1 MRPSRGADQH
11 WPCWWRAAGARLCC
25 CGTLHHHN
33 TYVITTT
40 PPQQQQHLAKMG
52 RHYTF
57 LLAGIY
63 LDTFVDI
70 HYNVWHGTYIAGW
83 YEYGAMAWAG
93 LVMGISR
100 QHTAYILTS
109 EHCTAISHQQTTRAQ
124 HNLGT
129 LLPWLNDI

>member
-40 PPQQQQHLAKMG
+40 PPQQATTPGKNGATLYIFIG
-52 RHYTF
+52 REIF
-57 LLAGIY
+57 RY
-63 LDTFVDI
+63 LCRYPLQCVAR
-70 HYNVWHGTYIAGW
+70 HIAVW

-129 LLPWLNDI
+129 LLQWQNDI

>member
-1 MRPSRGADQH
+1 MH
-11 WPCWWRAAGARLCC
+11 
-25 CGTLHHHN
+25 
-33 TYVITTT
+33 
-40 PPQQQQHLAKMG
+40 
-52 RHYTF
+52 
-57 LLAGIY
+57 
-63 LDTFVDI
+63 
-70 HYNVWHGTYIAGW
+70 IAVW

-129 LLPWLNDI
+129 LLQWLNIYMVDIYSSVSSCCAQVMSSSSDITS